1 MYTLDEMKQ
10 IRHDYGLSYKDI
22 QEGCEGVSISSIQKA
37 FGGFV
42 DSPRKE
48 TLERLSKYFEL
59 FMEEKIKD
67 NSEGFPNCVEERN
80 NYQTDGSSAL
90 SGTFNFDNE
99 IIRIGG
105 YTYDTYKKLDLPEG
119 TRVEVIDGY
128 IYTMDAPNI
137 WHQKIVSYL
146 VSEFIHHIVK
156 NKGKCSAM
164 ASPVDV
170 RIEYD
175 NGDKTVVQPDMI
187 VIFDKDKIDKGE
199 SIIGGPDFVLE
210 VISRSSRL
218 KDTGIKL
225 IKYRESGVREYWIA
239 DYENERVI
247 KHSFEKDDAVT
258 VYTFDD
264 KVPVDIYD
272 GKLVI
277 DFKEVMEYVR
287 GT

>member
-1 MYTLDEMKQ
+1 V
-10 IRHDYGLSYKDI
+10 IR
-22 QEGCEGVSISSIQKA
+22 
-37 FGGFV
+37 
-42 DSPRKE
+42 
-48 TLERLSKYFEL
+48 
-59 FMEEKIKD
+59 
-67 NSEGFPNCVEERN
+67 
-80 NYQTDGSSAL
+80 
-90 SGTFNFDNE
+90 
-99 IIRIGG
+99 
-105 YTYDTYKKLDLPEG
+105 
-119 TRVEVIDGY
+119 
-128 IYTMDAPNI
+128 
-137 WHQKIVSYL
+137 
-146 VSEFIHHIVK
+146 
-156 NKGKCSAM
+156 
-164 ASPVDV
+164 
-170 RIEYD
+170 
-175 NGDKTVVQPDMI
+175 
-187 VIFDKDKIDKGE
+187 DKIDKGE